1 MRLQS
6 RGAVEQIPAVEVVE
20 VGGCGG
26 GGGCRGQLALVLPG
40 RGRGGGANPPH
51 CTSGFACGILPF
63 GSLAESHSQI

>member
-6 RGAVEQIPAVEVVE
+6 RGAAEQIPAVEVVE
-20 VGGCGG
+20 VGGGG

-40 RGRGGGANPPH
+40 RGGGANHPH

-63 GSLAESHSQI
+63 GSLAESHSPI